1 MSKKFWR
8 IFDVAMLC
16 AFLPFLIGVTL
27 YLNGLNLLTPFWL
40 CIYMVV
46 ISLYS
51 MCVGTKIYGLI
62 LLVKQENNFKNAMS
76 DLRDTLQSI
85 VDEANDEKDIN
96 EDKDIFGQ

>member
-8 IFDVAMLC
+8 VFDVVMLC

-27 YLNGLNLLTPFWL
+27 YLNGLDLLTPFGL
-40 CIYMVV
+40 CMYMVV

-62 LLVKQENNFKNAMS
+62 LLIKQENNFKSAMS

-85 VDEANDEKDIN
+85 VDEANKEKDVN
-96 EDKDIFGQ
+96 EDKDIFG

>member
-8 IFDVAMLC
+8 VFDVVMLC

-27 YLNGLNLLTPFWL
+27 YLNGLDLLTPFGL
-40 CIYMVV
+40 CLYMVV

-62 LLVKQENNFKNAMS
+62 LLIKQENNFKKATDEFNKAMVEL
-76 DLRDTLQSI
+76 DKMI
-85 VDEANDEKDIN
+85 EK
-96 EDKDIFGQ
+96 KDVEELKKNLFEE